1 MSTKFYA
8 RSILYTPA
16 LDVLV
21 LKKAQ
26 KTAADI
32 CLLDIEDSVPPVRK
46 EDARRLCIEILQ
58 AWPKTRPTA
67 VRINEIRS
75 PEFLQDI
82 AAFVAA
88 KVVPD
93 IIVMT
98 MVDSGVEVEILRTLL
113 GRQHLFPEIYV
124 TIETP
129 ASIKNLEDIAR
140 ESNGLIL
147 GSADLAASLGV
158 DIDWDNMLYARQR
171 LVVAAARYEIAAIDT
186 ACFNFEGSAAELQE
200 ESRRCVSLGYHGKV
214 AVHPAQVP
222 VINEIF
228 EVKDEALDWA
238 RRVIETWERAG
249 GGVERLGDRMIGP
262 PFVKKAQQLLR
273 RASGRR

>member
-1 MSTKFYA
+1 MPTKFYA

-16 LDVLV
+16 LDVLM

-26 KTAADI
+26 NTAADI
-32 CLLDIEDSVPPVRK
+32 CLWDMEDSVPPVQK
-46 EDARRLCIEILQ
+46 ENARELCIEILQ
-58 AWPKTRPTA
+58 SWPKTRPTA

-75 PEFLQDI
+75 PAFLQDI

-88 KVVPD
+88 KIVPD
-93 IIVMT
+93 IVVMT
-98 MVDSGVEVEILRTLL
+98 MVNSGVEVEILRTLL
-113 GRQHLFPEIYV
+113 SREHLFPEIYV

-129 ASIKNLEDIAR
+129 ESLANLEDIAR

-186 ACFNFEGSAAELQE
+186 ACFHFDGGAAELQE
-200 ESRRCVSLGYHGKV
+200 EARRCVKLGYHGKV
-214 AVHPAQVP
+214 AVHPVQVP
-222 VINEIF
+222 VINQIF
-228 EVKDEALDWA
+228 GINDAALEWA
-238 RRVIETWERAG
+238 HRVIETWEKAG
-249 GGVERLGDRMIGP
+249 QGAQRLNDQMIGP

-273 RASGRR
+273 RAAGRS